1 MQNTP
6 EPQRPSAGDDAEL
19 VQALSALLDGECTAD
34 QAAAVTLAYGRSAG
48 VQAAWA
54 HYHCLGEALRD
65 APGAGATPASR
76 DFVAGVMGRLAQE
89 PAPWADATPAPL
101 TAAPAPPVP
110 RPEASNDPVF
120 RWKVL
125 AGVASFLAV
134 AALTWQVAVAPAP
147 SAAPQ
152 LAQGAPEAAPMQWV
166 VTDRGV
172 VLRDPQ
178 LEELMAAHRH
188 YGGVSALQMPAGFLR
203 NATYEAPQR

>member
-1 MQNTP
+1 MQNMP
-6 EPQRPSAGDDAEL
+6 ESLRPSTGDDAAL
-19 VQALSALLDGECTAD
+19 TQALSALLDGECTAD
-34 QAAAVTLAYGRSAG
+34 QVATVTRAYGHSVG

-65 APGAGATPASR
+65 AAGVGALPADR

-89 PAPWADATPAPL
+89 AAPVADTVL
-101 TAAPAPPVP
+101 APAPFAS
-110 RPEASNDPVF
+110 RPAASNDPVF

-125 AGVASFLAV
+125 AGVASFLAM

-147 SAAPQ
+147 SATPQ
-152 LAQGAPEAAPMQWV
+152 LAQATPETAPMQWV